1 MQQPLENTKN
11 SNTASSF
18 LEPLLTDFRIIFERD
33 PAERNWLEVV
43 FCYPGFHALSLH
55 RLAHWLHRRKVDFIP
70 RLISHL
76 GRFFT
81 PR

>member
-1 MQQPLENTKN
+1 MQQPLENIKN
-11 SNTASSF
+11 SNTATSF
-18 LEPLLTDFRIIFERD
+18 LKPLLTDFPIIFKRD
-33 PAERNWLEVV
+33 PAERNWLEVL
-43 FCYPGFHALSLH
+43 FCC
-55 RLAHWLHRRKVDFIP
+55 LAHWLHCRKVDFIP